1 LGESTGIEVKGTE
14 MVTEKHL
21 AGLKSLAQEIPL
33 KKKIVVSLDSKPRLL
48 ENIRVLPVSVFLKEL
63 WGGSI

>member
-1 LGESTGIEVKGTE
+1 
-14 MVTEKHL
+14 
-21 AGLKSLAQEIPL
+21 L